1 MFLEKG
7 IMKICSKRT
16 GEHPTQSV
24 NSVKLLRNFIEI
36 TLWHGYS
43 PVNLMHI
50 FCTPSHNNYY
60 GGPNMK
66 GKLVVIKLKDN
77 NYTG

>member
-7 IMKICSKRT
+7 IMKICSTLT
-16 GEHPTQSV
+16 GEHPFQSV

-36 TLWHGYS
+36 TLWHGCS

-50 FCTPSHNNYY
+50 FCIPSQSNSY
-60 GGPNMK
+60 GEPIMK
-66 GKLVVIKLKDN
+66 GTLIVIKLEDN